1 MTAHR
6 SAYEIGTERTI
17 RTRIRARGYP
27 TAQAVYGLAWANA
40 QGFTSADEGLSLAM
54 SRIVYDDEALAN
66 GARFAV

>member
-17 RTRIRARGYP
+17 RSRIRARGYH
-27 TAQAVYGLAWANA
+27 TAQAVYGLAWANE

-54 SRIVYDDEALAN
+54 SRILFTDDDLAQ
-66 GARFAV
+66 GIRWG

>member
-17 RTRIRARGYP
+17 CTRIRARGYP
-27 TAQAVYGLAWANA
+27 TAQAVYGLAWANT

-54 SRIVYDDEALAN
+54 SRILYDDEALAD
-66 GARFAV
+66 GARFPV